1 MGRIMNLSLAAVLT
15 AALTLTGA
23 CANISN
29 DSTRTKTEGTLAGA
43 GIGAVLGAAIGA
55 ALGGRDGA
63 LKGAAIGAGVGALS
77 GFAYGTSVANKKA
90 DYASEEEWLSA
101 CLAETQNT
109 NQQAAAYN
117 SRLKT
122 SLAGYQKGAAA
133 GGTGY
138 SFAGSDQSGK
148 SGKSDQKQVSQA
160 VKRDLKESGEIL
172 AYLDQEISS
181 QQQVV
186 ASAQSGAQTKQ
197 LQKEIAEME
206 KQKKI
211 LEQQNRELAAI
222 SNRLAI

>member
-1 MGRIMNLSLAAVLT
+1 MGRITNLCVAAILT

-29 DSTRTKTEGTLAGA
+29 DSTRTKTEGTMAGA

-77 GFAYGTSVANKKA
+77 GFAYGSSVANKKA
-90 DYASEEEWLSA
+90 EYASEEEWLSA

-109 NQQAAAYN
+109 NKQAAAYN
-117 SRLKT
+117 SRLKA
-122 SLAGYQKGAAA
+122 SLAGYQKGAASA
-133 GGTGY
+133 GTGY
-138 SFAGSDQSGK
+138 SFAESGQ

-160 VKRDLKESGEIL
+160 IKRDLKESQQIL

-186 ASAQSGAQTKQ
+186 ASTQSSAQIKQ
-197 LQKEIAEME
+197 LQKEISEME
-206 KQKKI
+206 KQKNI
-211 LEQQNRELAAI
+211 LEQQTQELAAI